1 MNGPSDYQPDFDR
14 FHRIGIDEAVFCE
27 SKSAEQIERII
38 QRAVESGQPH
48 LLTRLSPAHYSALS
62 SSIQQRIDYEEESH
76 TGIVGEYSEPYII
89 DQVAILTGGTSDL
102 KVAREAVRTLNYHG
116 IGSSE
121 YYDIGVA
128 GLWRVLEIEG
138 ELFGYSVVIVVAGM
152 DAALPTVVA
161 GLIPASIIAVP
172 SSVGYGVSKGGRSA
186 LETILSSCAPGVV
199 TVNIDNGY
207 GAACAAIRILNQL
220 DVFHVAS
227 FDEEY

>member
-1 MNGPSDYQPDFDR
+1 MNSPSDYQPDLDR
-14 FHRIGIDEAVFCE
+14 FHRIGIDEAILCE
-27 SKSAEQIERII
+27 FKSIDQIERII
-38 QRAVESGQPH
+38 RIAAETDESH
-48 LLTRLSPAHYSALS
+48 LLTRLSPEQFSALD
-62 SSIQQRIDYEEESH
+62 SSIQKKIDYEAESH

-121 YYDIGVA
+121 YHDVGVA

-138 ELFGYSVVIVVAGM
+138 ELFSYSVVIVVAGM

-172 SSVGYGVSKGGRSA
+172 SSVGYGVSEGGRSA